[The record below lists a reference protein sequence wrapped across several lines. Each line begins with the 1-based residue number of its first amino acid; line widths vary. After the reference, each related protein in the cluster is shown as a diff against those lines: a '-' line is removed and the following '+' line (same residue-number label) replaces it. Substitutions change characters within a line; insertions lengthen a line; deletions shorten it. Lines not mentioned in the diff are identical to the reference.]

1 MQYIGKESKEGKLD
15 VRLVAKRKRRW
26 DTILKAF
33 NDERK
38 KGEEPWT
45 LTRLKDLRDA
55 YLNPFHI
62 L

>member
-55 YLNPFHI
+55 F
-62 L
+62 